1 MSTPVEPSIA
11 AAMENLW
18 KKFLPQMEE
27 RVTALEA
34 ANQALAAGL
43 LSPDQRTAASSAAH
57 KLAGVL
63 GTFGL
68 AEGTTLAR
76 EAEDL
81 YSAPSDMGAERVAQL
96 SAIAEQLRGVIASR
110 K

>member
-1 MSTPVEPSIA
+1 MAAPTEPLMSDALEG
-11 AAMENLW
+11 LW
-18 KKFLPQMEE
+18 LKFLPQMEE
-27 RVTALEA
+27 RVTTLEA
-34 ANQALAAGL
+34 ANQALAAGRLSDDL
-43 LSPDQRTAASSAAH
+43 LSQAASAAH

-76 EAEDL
+76 EAEGL
-81 YSAPSDMGAERVAQL
+81 YATPSEIGPDRLAQL
-96 SAIAEQLRGVIASR
+96 AGIAKQLRGVITSR

>member
-1 MSTPVEPSIA
+1 MSSPIEPAIA

-18 KKFLPQMEE
+18 TKFLPQMEE
-27 RVTALEA
+27 RLTAIEA

-43 LSPDQRTAASSAAH
+43 LDEHQRTEATSAAH

-76 EAEDL
+76 EAEGL
-81 YSAPSDMGAERVAQL
+81 YGAPNIGPELLAQL
-96 SAIAEQLRGVIASR
+96 DGIATQLRGVIASR

>member
-1 MSTPVEPSIA
+1 MSTPAEPSIA
-11 AAMENLW
+11 AAMEALW

-34 ANQALAAGL
+34 ANQALAAEL
-43 LSPDQRTAASSAAH
+43 LSPDQRSEASAAAH

-68 AEGTTLAR
+68 AEGTNLAR
-76 EAEDL
+76 EAEGI
-81 YSAPSDMGAERVAQL
+81 YAGPTEIGPERL
-96 SAIAEQLRGVIASR
+96 GRLGAIASQLRNVITSR